1 MGSCFDRN
9 SFFYAAGM
17 PGSRSKG
24 DGLLMTGTS
33 SDRLVKFAIDGFPS
47 AYAVSVTSTSRVESD
62 IQVNLAVDASLVDTY
77 NEEMGT
83 NYYPIPDKSYTFEN
97 PEVTISAGQ
106 AISSAASLS
115 IADDSEFV
123 PGRVYLIP
131 VTIKSATGDL
141 DIIEAG
147 RTIFLK
153 VSRTLRFHAPYVGQA
168 SMAYQFLLP
177 DPIPSLPTYT
187 WEVKIYATKFRSSGA
202 SGTTRV
208 CSFGGSEAS
217 VEGER
222 LMMEALNVTRTCFVL
237 VKERMNRTSCM

>member
-1 MGSCFDRN
+1 M
-9 SFFYAAGM
+9 
-17 PGSRSKG
+17 
-24 DGLLMTGTS
+24 
-33 SDRLVKFAIDGFPS
+33 
-47 AYAVSVTSTSRVESD
+47 
-62 IQVNLAVDASLVDTY
+62 
-77 NEEMGT
+77 
-83 NYYPIPDKSYTFEN
+83 
-97 PEVTISAGQ
+97 
-106 AISSAASLS
+106 
-115 IADDSEFV
+115 
-123 PGRVYLIP
+123 
-131 VTIKSATGDL
+131 

-187 WEVKIYATKFRSSGA
+187 WEVKIYATQFRSSGA

-237 VKERMNRTSCM
+237 VKERMSRTSCM